1 MGGTLFPHPPYSAA
15 VPLRYPTMHR
25 YLLALLLA
33 LPMAMAVAPALAGE
47 LSPEDSVALRKEV
60 QAMMDAFARGDTEL
74 IIARTH
80 PSLKQLAGGDEAYA
94 RATRDTVKALRKA
107 GVTIISDEAG
117 VPGRTYAAGDE
128 DVCFVPRQSLLRVRE
143 APMRSTSF
151 MVAVRRVGTSQWNF
165 IDGSTLLDNP
175 ALLRQLLPALEPGV
189 TLPKS
194 GMEAL

>member
-1 MGGTLFPHPPYSAA
+1 
-15 VPLRYPTMHR
+15 MHR
-25 YLLALLLA
+25 YLLVPLLLLLLA
-33 LPMAMAVAPALAGE
+33 AIAPSALAGV
-47 LSPEDSVALRKEV
+47 LSADESAAMRQDV
-60 QAMMDAFARGDTEL
+60 QAMMGAFARGDAEL

-80 PSLKQLAGGDEAYA
+80 PSLKRLAGGDEAYA
-94 RATRDTVKALRKA
+94 RMTRDTLKELRKA

-128 DVCFVPRQSLLRVRE
+128 EVCFVPRQSLLRVRE

-151 MVAVRRVGTSQWNF
+151 MLAVRHVGTPQWSF
-165 IDGSTLLDNP
+165 IDGAALLDNP

-189 TLPKS
+189 TLPKG

>member
-1 MGGTLFPHPPYSAA
+1 M
-15 VPLRYPTMHR
+15 RR
-25 YLLALLLA
+25 YLLVPLLLLLLA
-33 LPMAMAVAPALAGE
+33 AMAPAARAGV
-47 LSPEDSVALRKEV
+47 LSADESAALRQDV
-60 QAMMDAFARGDTEL
+60 QAMMGAFARGDAEL

-80 PSLKQLAGGDEAYA
+80 PSLKRLAGGDEAYA
-94 RATRDTVKALRKA
+94 RMTRDTLKELRKA

-128 DVCFVPRQSLLRVRE
+128 EVCFVPRQSLLRVRE

-151 MVAVRRVGTSQWNF
+151 MLAVRRVGTTRWSF
-165 IDGSTLLDNP
+165 IDGAALLDNP

-189 TLPKS
+189 TLPRG

>member
-1 MGGTLFPHPPYSAA
+1 
-15 VPLRYPTMHR
+15 MHR
-25 YLLALLLA
+25 RLLAPLLFLLLA
-33 LPMAMAVAPALAGE
+33 TMAPTAVAGE
-47 LSPEDSVALRKEV
+47 LTPSESAALRQDV
-60 QAMMDAFARGDTEL
+60 QAMMGAFARGDAEL

-80 PSLKQLAGGDEAYA
+80 PSLKRLAGGDEAYA
-94 RATRDTVKALRKA
+94 RMTRDTLKELRKA

-128 DVCFVPRQSLLRVRE
+128 EVCFVPRQSLLRVRE

-151 MVAVRRVGTSQWNF
+151 MLAVRHVGTPQWSF
-165 IDGSTLLDNP
+165 IDGAALLDNP

-189 TLPKS
+189 TLPKG

>member
-1 MGGTLFPHPPYSAA
+1 
-15 VPLRYPTMHR
+15 MHR

-47 LSPEDSVALRKEV
+47 LSPEDSAALRQDV
-60 QAMMDAFARGDTEL
+60 QAMMGAFARGDAEL

-80 PSLKQLAGGDEAYA
+80 PSLKRLAGGDEAYA
-94 RATRDTVKALRKA
+94 RMTRDNLKELRKA

-117 VPGRTYAAGDE
+117 VPGHTYAAGDE
-128 DVCFVPRQSLLRVRE
+128 EVCFVPRQSLLRVRE

-151 MVAVRRVGTSQWNF
+151 MLAVRRVGTAQWTF
-165 IDGSTLLDNP
+165 IDGAALLDNP

-189 TLPKS
+189 TLPKG

>member
-1 MGGTLFPHPPYSAA
+1 
-15 VPLRYPTMHR
+15 MHR

-33 LPMAMAVAPALAGE
+33 LPMAMDVTPALAGE
-47 LSPEDSVALRKEV
+47 LSPEDSAALRKEV
-60 QAMMDAFARGDTEL
+60 QAMMGAFARGDTEL

-128 DVCFVPRQSLLRVRE
+128 EVCFVPRQSLLRVRE

-151 MVAVRRVGTSQWNF
+151 MVAVRRVGTTQWRYL
-165 IDGSTLLDNP
+165 DGAAMLDNP

-189 TLPKS
+189 TLPRG

>member
-1 MGGTLFPHPPYSAA
+1 
-15 VPLRYPTMHR
+15 MHR
-25 YLLALLLA
+25 RLLAPLLFLLLA
-33 LPMAMAVAPALAGE
+33 TMAPTAVAGE
-47 LSPEDSVALRKEV
+47 LTPSESAALRQDV
-60 QAMMDAFARGDTEL
+60 QAMMGAFARGDAEL

-80 PSLKQLAGGDEAYA
+80 PSLKRLAGGDEAYA
-94 RATRDTVKALRKA
+94 RITRDTLKELRKA

-128 DVCFVPRQSLLRVRE
+128 EVCFVPRQSLLRVRE

-151 MVAVRRVGTSQWNF
+151 MLAVRHVGTPQWSF
-165 IDGSTLLDNP
+165 IDGAALLDNP

-189 TLPKS
+189 TLPKG